1 MAISLTDGLSV
12 LIPAYNPDTDEVRK
26 LLTTLVNQSY
36 CNCEIIIANDGD
48 DFYSK
53 ISDILTSSERVIKY
67 KTNPRRLGLYSSIEE
82 NLKYCEYHDVL
93 VIEQDVIPLTN
104 DYIESLLSL
113 HNKNASDVVTSRL
126 MISERAD
133 YKKFVFYKRRIPNL
147 GIISEKNGNS
157 VFNYSVEPTEVET
170 VFTKADLLNKE
181 LLSELYSANSVD
193 TYTSQDIIL
202 SSLIRKNRKLIT
214 NDATAC
220 EIAATDPAKAR
231 FFLRKEFLYGK
242 SVVNVLEHSN
252 SRGLASTAYFRE
264 KLFRLLFIIVET
276 ILVLISLIPFFGV
289 SVRALVLTTLAIIGI
304 VYTQSI
310 LFKIDFWRFS
320 RPRKHRFVQAL
331 KPSIYIIALDLA
343 YVVGVVAGGFGRLKM
358 MINRAVRGSVIKF

>member
-1 MAISLTDGLSV
+1 LTEGLSV
-12 LIPAYNPDTDEVRK
+12 LIPAYNPDPDDIRK

-36 CNCEIIIANDGD
+36 RNCEIIIANDGD

-53 ISDILTSSERVIKY
+53 ISDIIASSERVIKY

-104 DYIESLLSL
+104 DYIESLLLL
-113 HNKNASDVVTSRL
+113 HSQNPSDVVTSRL

-147 GIISEKNGNS
+147 GMISENENS
-157 VFNYSVEPTEVET
+157 AFNYSYEPTEVET
-170 VFTKADLLNKE
+170 AFTKADLLNKE
-181 LLSELYSANSVD
+181 LLSELYSVKSLD

-220 EIAATDPAKAR
+220 EIATTDPAKAR

-264 KLFRLLFIIVET
+264 KLFRLLFIFVET
-276 ILVLISLIPFFGV
+276 ILVLILLIPFFGV
-289 SVRALVLTTLAIIGI
+289 SVRALALTTLVIIGA

-310 LFKIDFWRFS
+310 LSKVDFWRFS
-320 RPRKHRFVQAL
+320 QLRKDRFVHAF
-331 KPSIYIIALDLA
+331 KASIYIIALDSA
-343 YVVGVVAGGFGRLKM
+343 YVVGVVAGVFDRLKI
-358 MINRAVRGSVIKF
+358 MINRS

>member
-1 MAISLTDGLSV
+1 LTDGLSV
-12 LIPAYNPDTDEVRK
+12 LIPTYNPDTEEIRK
-26 LLTTLVNQSY
+26 LLTALINQSY
-36 CNCEIIIANDGD
+36 HNCEIIIANDGV

-53 ISDILTSSERVIKY
+53 ISDIITSSQRLIKY

-82 NLKYCEYHDVL
+82 NLKYCEFDDVL
-93 VIEQDVIPLTN
+93 VIEQDVIPLTS

-113 HNKNASDVVTSRL
+113 HNQNASDVVTSRL
-126 MISERAD
+126 LISERAD

-157 VFNYSVEPTEVET
+157 VFNFSNEPTEVET
-170 VFTKADLLNKE
+170 AFTKADLLNKE
-181 LLSELYSANSVD
+181 LLSELYSTKSLD

-214 NDATAC
+214 NDSTAC
-220 EIAATDPAKAR
+220 EIAATDPAKVR

-264 KLFRLLFIIVET
+264 KLFRLLFIGVET

-289 SVRALVLTTLAIIGI
+289 SVRAIALTALVIIGMI
-304 VYTQSI
+304 YTQST

-320 RPRKHRFVQAL
+320 RSRMHRFVQAL
-331 KPSIYIIALDLA
+331 KASIYIIALDSA
-343 YVVGVVAGGFGRLKM
+343 YVVGVVAAVFVRLKM
-358 MINRAVRGSVIKF
+358 MMSRRSSVSG

>member
-1 MAISLTDGLSV
+1 M
-12 LIPAYNPDTDEVRK
+12 IPAYNPDMDEIRK

-36 CNCEIIIANDGD
+36 SNCEIIIGNDGD

-53 ISDILTSSERVIKY
+53 ISDIIASSERVIKY
-67 KTNPRRLGLYSSIEE
+67 KTNARRLGLYSSIEE

-104 DYIESLLSL
+104 DYMESLLSL

-147 GIISEKNGNS
+147 GIISERNRNS
-157 VFNYSVEPTEVET
+157 VFNYSNEPTEVET
-170 VFTKADLLNKE
+170 AFTKADLLNKE
-181 LLSELYSANSVD
+181 LLSELYSAKSVD

-220 EIAATDPAKAR
+220 EIAATDPAKAS

-242 SVVNVLEHSN
+242 SVVNVIEHSN
-252 SRGLASTAYFRE
+252 SRGLVSTAYFRE
-264 KLFRLLFIIVET
+264 KLFRLLFIFVET
-276 ILVLISLIPFFGV
+276 ILVLILLIPFFGV
-289 SVRALVLTTLAIIGI
+289 SVRAFALTALVIIGAI
-304 VYTQSI
+304 YTLSI
-310 LFKIDFWRFS
+310 LSKVDFWRFS
-320 RPRKHRFVQAL
+320 HLRKHRFVHAF
-331 KPSIYIIALDLA
+331 KASIYIIALDSA
-343 YVVGVVAGGFGRLKM
+343 YVVGVVAGVFDRLKI
-358 MINRAVRGSVIKF
+358 MINRS